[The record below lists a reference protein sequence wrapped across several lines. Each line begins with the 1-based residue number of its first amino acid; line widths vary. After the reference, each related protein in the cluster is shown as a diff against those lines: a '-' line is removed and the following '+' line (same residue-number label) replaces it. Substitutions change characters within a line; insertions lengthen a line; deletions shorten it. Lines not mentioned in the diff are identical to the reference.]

1 MQRNGV
7 MECTACRS
15 RLVAPS
21 PRSVSRAY
29 DKHHNKITS
38 KFRALKFLLVVG
50 DCMLVGLQVC
60 FYLSVTIIEL
70 LRSHQL
76 NPSRGA
82 NTCEMVFR
90 HDPRRTIVRQCLHA
104 SVSWP

>member
-1 MQRNGV
+1 MQRYGV

-15 RLVAPS
+15 RLVVPS

-50 DCMLVGLQVC
+50 DCMLVGLQVR
-60 FYLSVTIIEL
+60 FYFSLFNSYRTTTLSAAQSI
-70 LRSHQL
+70 H
-76 NPSRGA
+76 
-82 NTCEMVFR
+82 NTVC
-90 HDPRRTIVRQCLHA
+90 
-104 SVSWP
+104 W

>member
-7 MECTACRS
+7 VECAACRS
-15 RLVAPS
+15 RLVVPS

-50 DCMLVGLQVC
+50 DCMLVGLQVR
-60 FYLSVTIIEL
+60 FQLSPFNNYRATTLSAVQSIARKYLSDVLVKWSETL
-70 LRSHQL
+70 SAYL
-76 NPSRGA
+76 
-82 NTCEMVFR
+82 
-90 HDPRRTIVRQCLHA
+90 
-104 SVSWP
+104 W